1 MNDDLTDNAS
11 PRREQESYDKDLPK
25 GDKASHNSDI
35 RKRIDDL
42 LEKKRLKALLDDAD
56 DWDF

>member
-1 MNDDLTDNAS
+1 MNDNLSRDTTRSVEHENY
-11 PRREQESYDKDLPK
+11 EKDLPK

-42 LEKKRLKALLDDAD
+42 LEQKRLKALFDDAD
-56 DWDF
+56 DWDC

>member
-1 MNDDLTDNAS
+1 MNDDLTDDS
-11 PRREQESYDKDLPK
+11 TPDVEQDSYDKDLPK
-25 GDKASHNSDI
+25 GNKTSHNVDV

>member
-1 MNDDLTDNAS
+1 MNDDLTDNSS
-11 PRREQESYDKDLPK
+11 PRREPESYDKDLPK

>member
-11 PRREQESYDKDLPK
+11 PRRKQESYDKDLPK

-42 LEKKRLKALLDDAD
+42 LEKKRLKALLDDVD